1 MINCSIIANSADL
14 FYSSGRFQRLLG
26 YARQLKQ
33 LATGLITIGLILLAH
48 TAHAGKPSW
57 AGGNGGGDK
66 GGSLTAPASF
76 NALAVS
82 TNRIDMS
89 WSDPNDG
96 ETGFEIE
103 RSTSASSGFTLI
115 ATTGKNATSYSNTG
129 LASSTTYYYRIRST
143 GRKGKTSSYVN
154 ASATTH
160 TEKTDTQAPELAISP
175 ATSRTYTSSQAI
187 KISATAN
194 DNVAVSKVEFWNG
207 NTRVKTDT
215 SSPYEHSWMIDATDN
230 VTHNWKAI
238 AFDAAN
244 NSSQD
249 AVSLNVDIAT
259 ADTQAPEL
267 AISPATSQT
276 YTSSQAVKIS
286 ATANDNVGVS
296 KVEFWNGNTRVMT
309 DTSSPYEYSWMIDA
323 TDNGTHN
330 WKAIAFD
337 AANNSSQDT
346 VSLNVDIA
354 TADTQAPELAISPA
368 TSQTYTSSQ
377 TVKISATAIDNVG
390 VSKVEFWNGNTRVMT
405 DTSSPYEHN
414 WVIDDTDNGT
424 HNWKAIAFDA
434 ANNSSQDAVSLT
446 VDISIS
452 SANPGEHLWSLDFG
466 GDTTADDAIGR
477 ATAMD
482 SSGDVY
488 VAAMVSGSVNFG
500 GSTLSTNQGGVIAK
514 YTGNGSHLWSKL
526 WSGST
531 GASLVPTGMVIDDNE
546 GTVIVTGYFS
556 GTVNLGGGSLT
567 SAGSND
573 LFMVKYTSNGNHLW
587 SRRYGASATEVASDI
602 AIDPY
607 GNLWVAG
614 YVHGSGNL
622 GGSTL
627 SSNSNSRD
635 AFLAKYSPYGDH
647 LLSRIY
653 GGSSVDEA
661 TGVAVDSSG
670 NAVITG
676 YFQNSASFGGG
687 AFISAGSYDI
697 FVARYS
703 NSGQHRWSR
712 REGSTSRDQGRSIA
726 VDGSGNI
733 VLGAYFEGAINVG
746 GTSLSSKGSVDG
758 AIVKYSASGTPQ
770 WARGIGGSSGDT
782 INGVAVNSSGD
793 IAVTGNYISW
803 MDMGGTYIAGDGSV
817 NVFVARYDAN
827 GNHVWSLGTDVAWD
841 DYGYDVAIDAEG
853 GIVATG
859 SYYQGADFGGG
870 MLTNSTLGSTNGFL
884 ARFSP

>member
-230 VTHNWKAI
+230 GTHNWKAI

-249 AVSLNVDIAT
+249 A
-259 ADTQAPEL
+259 
-267 AISPATSQT
+267 
-276 YTSSQAVKIS
+276 
-286 ATANDNVGVS
+286 
-296 KVEFWNGNTRVMT
+296 
-309 DTSSPYEYSWMIDA
+309 
-323 TDNGTHN
+323 
-330 WKAIAFD
+330 
-337 AANNSSQDT
+337 

-573 LFMVKYTSNGNHLW
+573 LFMVKYTSNGNYLW
-587 SRRYGASATEVASDI
+587 SRRYGASATEVANDI

-607 GNLWVAG
+607 GNLWVVG

-627 SSNSNSRD
+627 SSNSRD
-635 AFLAKYSPYGDH
+635 AFLAKYSPYGGH

-653 GGSSVDEA
+653 GGSSTDEA

-687 AFISAGSYDI
+687 TFTSAGSYDI

-712 REGSTSRDQGRSIA
+712 REGGTSRDQGRSIA

-733 VLGAYFEGAINVG
+733 VLGAYFEGSINVG
-746 GTSLSSKGSVDG
+746 GISLSSKGSVDG

-770 WARGIGGSSGDT
+770 WARGIGGTSGDT
-782 INGVAVNSSGD
+782 INSVAVNSSGD
-793 IAVTGNYISW
+793 IAVTGNFISW
-803 MDMGGTYIAGDGSV
+803 MDMGGTYVVGDGSV
-817 NVFVARYDAN
+817 NVFVARYDGN

-841 DYGYDVAIDAEG
+841 DYGYDVAIDADG

-870 MLTNSTLGSTNGFL
+870 MLTNSTLGSTNGYL
-884 ARFSP
+884 SRFSP